1 MSGSPI
7 TAAKFPRAQAVSSF
21 GRQSFILLVGFLL
34 LGIQGVSEIIK
45 KIAVMRGD
53 MDDPNPPMSL
63 EEIAEQEVAMA
74 EARND

>member
-1 MSGSPI
+1 VQWPG
-7 TAAKFPRAQAVSSF
+7 KL
-21 GRQSFILLVGFLL
+21 ILLVGFLL
-34 LGIQGVSEIIK
+34 LAIQGISEIIK

-53 MDDPNPPMSL
+53 IPDPNPPLSL